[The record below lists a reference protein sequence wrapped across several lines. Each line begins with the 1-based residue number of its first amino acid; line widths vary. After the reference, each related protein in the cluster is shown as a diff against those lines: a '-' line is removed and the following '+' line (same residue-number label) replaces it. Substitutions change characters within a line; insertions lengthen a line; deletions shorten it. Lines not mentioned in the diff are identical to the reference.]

1 MTTAEQITAKIDT
14 LPTDTLVDI
23 CCSLMN
29 DFRDGSDAVFS
40 AALAE
45 CQRRMSSAEFL
56 AFCSKMG
63 AAA

>member
-1 MTTAEQITAKIDT
+1 MTTTAKLTDEIAT
-14 LPTDTLVDI
+14 LDTDTLADV
-23 CCSLMN
+23 CCNLMN
-29 DFRDGSDAVFS
+29 DFRDEADAVFS

-56 AFCSKMG
+56 ALCSRMQ